1 MALSRTFFISRSQIE
16 GTEPVTLIRD
26 IRQYQGAWEAQITPV
41 SRGNDGI
48 YTPEGITSDYTNEST
63 PLLLTQPADQF
74 ELTAQG
80 RELLSQILDSE
91 PRATHIQLLISGG
104 IRPSIE
110 GTSLPEDGI
119 TAESLENE
127 YNKRDLQDVHILG
140 QLGIVDDK
148 HGGSIGE
155 LEGQIDEFLA
165 RESRI
170 GRVVTKLNTEDSADL
185 SNTWVRVVDDSALE
199 RLPTPPDD
207 IEFYIGV
214 PNGGG
219 SHEHFEVRFEYR
231 HLDVIDP
238 AQSANDVTRNSF
250 EVRANNEIY
259 MGQDEDGNIYLA
271 SRNSISNVLIEVDS
285 LLYGRGSGP
294 QGEQGE
300 QGTQGEQGIQGLPG
314 ADGATGPQGEQGPEG
329 PIGARGPE
337 GPAGADGTDGEDAS
351 TFIQGLEVAPS
362 LQDDDNI
369 LIEHAEVGVSD
380 SHLISSDSLEDYAT
394 LGASVL
400 RSQTHTV
407 TGQTTDPVNAVLGG
421 NVINASFG
429 NKPPNLSLIHI

>member
-41 SRGNDGI
+41 FRGNDDI

-63 PLLLTQPADQF
+63 PLLLTQPTDQF

-91 PRATHIQLLISGG
+91 PNATHIQLLISGG

-185 SNTWVRVVDDSALE
+185 SNTWVRVVDGSALE

-207 IEFYIGV
+207 
-214 PNGGG
+214 
-219 SHEHFEVRFEYR
+219 
-231 HLDVIDP
+231 
-238 AQSANDVTRNSF
+238 
-250 EVRANNEIY
+250 
-259 MGQDEDGNIYLA
+259 
-271 SRNSISNVLIEVDS
+271 
-285 LLYGRGSGP
+285 
-294 QGEQGE
+294 
-300 QGTQGEQGIQGLPG
+300 
-314 ADGATGPQGEQGPEG
+314 
-329 PIGARGPE
+329 
-337 GPAGADGTDGEDAS
+337 
-351 TFIQGLEVAPS
+351 
-362 LQDDDNI
+362 
-369 LIEHAEVGVSD
+369 
-380 SHLISSDSLEDYAT
+380 
-394 LGASVL
+394 
-400 RSQTHTV
+400 
-407 TGQTTDPVNAVLGG
+407 
-421 NVINASFG
+421 
-429 NKPPNLSLIHI
+429 LSLIHI